1 MPQMRLDKLLSH
13 LNCGSRK
20 EVQALIRAGRVSV
33 DGTVQKDPAF
43 KVDPDRSQTAVDGT
57 VQRYRAQR
65 YYMLNKPMGVITASR
80 DKRHDTVLELF
91 PAELRRGLF
100 AVGRLDKDT
109 EGLLLITDDGALSHA
124 LMSPNR
130 HVEKEYE
137 AVVDG
142 ALAADAVLRFEQG
155 MTLRDGTECKPAKL
169 EILETEPELRVRG
182 YNVDVGIVDV
192 FAKNSEGKRVH
203 KQLEVDFVVNQG
215 SQRYYIQVAY
225 DMTSEEK
232 QTQELNSLRNIPDSF
247 KKIIIVNGTKKPW
260 RNEEGFVIMGM
271 KYFLLNADSLG
282 F

>member
-80 DKRHDTVLELF
+80 DERHDTVLELF

-109 EGLLLITDDGALSHA
+109 EGLLLLTNDGPLAHRLLAPRNHVDKTYFVRVDGELDGADAAAFAAGMMLEDGLACLPAGLEVLEQPDTA
-124 LMSPNR
+124 LVTLHEGKYHQIKRM
-130 HVEKEYE
+130 
-137 AVVDG
+137 
-142 ALAADAVLRFEQG
+142 LAARGKPVVYLKRLTMGPLMLDPALERGEWRPLSAEEVAALRQ
-155 MTLRDGTECKPAKL
+155 A
-169 EILETEPELRVRG
+169 
-182 YNVDVGIVDV
+182 
-192 FAKNSEGKRVH
+192 
-203 KQLEVDFVVNQG
+203 
-215 SQRYYIQVAY
+215 
-225 DMTSEEK
+225 
-232 QTQELNSLRNIPDSF
+232 
-247 KKIIIVNGTKKPW
+247 
-260 RNEEGFVIMGM
+260 
-271 KYFLLNADSLG
+271 
-282 F
+282 

>member
-80 DKRHDTVLELF
+80 DERHDTVLELF
-91 PAELRRGLF
+91 PDELRRGLF

-142 ALAADAVLRFEQG
+142 AL
-155 MTLRDGTECKPAKL
+155 
-169 EILETEPELRVRG
+169 LETEPELRVR
-182 YNVDVGIVDV
+182 VTL
-192 FAKNSEGKRVH
+192 KEGKYH
-203 KQLEVDFVVNQG
+203 
-215 SQRYYIQVAY
+215 QVKRMIAAVGGTVTALKRLRLGGLWL
-225 DMTSEEK
+225 DKTLAPGEFREL
-232 QTQELNSLRNIPDSF
+232 TQEELEKLTSQ
-247 KKIIIVNGTKKPW
+247 T
-260 RNEEGFVIMGM
+260 
-271 KYFLLNADSLG
+271 
-282 F
+282 

>member
-80 DKRHDTVLELF
+80 DERHDTVLELF

-109 EGLLLITDDGALSHA
+109 EGLLLIT
-124 LMSPNR
+124 NR
-130 HVEKEYE
+130 PRTQPC
-137 AVVDG
+137 
-142 ALAADAVLRFEQG
+142 ADES
-155 MTLRDGTECKPAKL
+155 
-169 EILETEPELRVRG
+169 EPPCRKGVRG
-182 YNVDVGIVDV
+182 GR
-192 FAKNSEGKRVH
+192 GRRT
-203 KQLEVDFVVNQG
+203 G
-215 SQRYYIQVAY
+215 SGC
-225 DMTSEEK
+225 
-232 QTQELNSLRNIPDSF
+232 SLAF
-247 KKIIIVNGTKKPW
+247 
-260 RNEEGFVIMGM
+260 
-271 KYFLLNADSLG
+271 
-282 F
+282 

>member
-65 YYMLNKPMGVITASR
+65 YYMFNKPMGVITASR
-80 DKRHDTVLELF
+80 DECHDTVLELF
-91 PAELRRGLF
+91 PDELRRGLF

-142 ALAADAVLRFEQG
+142 ALATDAVLRFEQG

-169 EILETEPELRVRG
+169 EILETEPELRVR
-182 YNVDVGIVDV
+182 VTL
-192 FAKNSEGKRVH
+192 KEGKYH
-203 KQLEVDFVVNQG
+203 
-215 SQRYYIQVAY
+215 QVKRMVAAVGGTVTALKRLRLGGLWL
-225 DMTSEEK
+225 DKTLAPGEFREL
-232 QTQELNSLRNIPDSF
+232 TQEELEKLTSQ
-247 KKIIIVNGTKKPW
+247 T
-260 RNEEGFVIMGM
+260 
-271 KYFLLNADSLG
+271 
-282 F
+282 

>member
-43 KVDPDRSQTAVDGT
+43 KVDPDQSQTAVDGT

-80 DKRHDTVLELF
+80 DERHDTVLELF

-155 MTLRDGTECKPAKL
+155 YDPAGRHGMQAGEAGNPRDRTGAARACDA
-169 EILETEPELRVRG
+169 
-182 YNVDVGIVDV
+182 
-192 FAKNSEGKRVH
+192 
-203 KQLEVDFVVNQG
+203 
-215 SQRYYIQVAY
+215 
-225 DMTSEEK
+225 
-232 QTQELNSLRNIPDSF
+232 
-247 KKIIIVNGTKKPW
+247 
-260 RNEEGFVIMGM
+260 
-271 KYFLLNADSLG
+271 
-282 F
+282 

>member
-80 DKRHDTVLELF
+80 DERHDTVLELF

-109 EGLLLITDDGALSHA
+109 EGNPRDRTGAARACDAQRGQISSGQAHDCG
-124 LMSPNR
+124 SRR
-130 HVEKEYE
+130 HGN
-137 AVVDG
+137 G
-142 ALAADAVLRFEQG
+142 AKTPAAGWSLAG
-155 MTLRDGTECKPAKL
+155 
-169 EILETEPELRVRG
+169 
-182 YNVDVGIVDV
+182 
-192 FAKNSEGKRVH
+192 
-203 KQLEVDFVVNQG
+203 
-215 SQRYYIQVAY
+215 
-225 DMTSEEK
+225 
-232 QTQELNSLRNIPDSF
+232 
-247 KKIIIVNGTKKPW
+247 
-260 RNEEGFVIMGM
+260 
-271 KYFLLNADSLG
+271 
-282 F
+282 